1 MHSEHSRGVH
11 SERSRGMRS
20 ERGYSTVFWAA
31 FIALVL
37 VPILALASEAGRY
50 ARAKGELYKAAD
62 AAALAAAQ
70 EVDVPYW
77 RSTGTV
83 RLLPSAEYYAWG
95 YAAANASYLTRQGIH
110 PRVESI
116 DVDQANHTV
125 HVHLTADITRLFPS
139 VVPQVIVHGEGTA
152 EVRIRR

>member
-1 MHSEHSRGVH
+1 MV
-11 SERSRGMRS
+11 MRS

-70 EVDVPYW
+70 EVDVLYW
-77 RSTGTV
+77 QSTGVV
-83 RLLPSAEYYAWG
+83 RLLPAAEYYAWG
-95 YAAANASYLTRQGIH
+95 YAAANASYLVRQGIH

-116 DVDQANHTV
+116 DVDQDNHTV

>member
-139 VVPQVIVHGEGTA
+139 MVPQVVVHGEGTA

>member
-1 MHSEHSRGVH
+1 
-11 SERSRGMRS
+11 MRS

-139 VVPQVIVHGEGTA
+139 MVPQVVVHGEGTA